1 MSIRSQILDLIHCPS
16 RPPNS
21 YRNISAELA
30 QSKNQP
36 LTRLRKIAIA
46 GAHCLDDHLFPPRN
60 HYLDSSA
67 NRVAVA
73 LFALQAKTNK
83 PSSTWRIISKKA
95 QLGSGPIR
103 DPEIKISVMI
113 PVNQTQRPPILWI
126 VHTGN
131 CGHIG
136 KPFHPSLVV
145 SPKVKIHAM
154 ALATA
159 PRTAPLHH
167 P

>member
-1 MSIRSQILDLIHCPS
+1 MSIRSQILDLAHCPS

-30 QSKNQP
+30 QSKKQT

-46 GAHCLDDHLFPPRN
+46 GPYCLDDRLIPSRN

-67 NRVAVA
+67 NRVAIPH
-73 LFALQAKTNK
+73 FPLQAKTKK
-83 PSSTWRIISKKA
+83 PSSTRRIISKKA

-113 PVNQTQRPPILWI
+113 PINQAQRPPILWI

-136 KPFHPSLVV
+136 EPMYPSLVV

-154 ALATA
+154 TLATA